1 MSNIIQNVK
10 SGFAN
15 IKEILG
21 IILNDDANNEGYDL
35 YINSSNENIS
45 RTAQV
50 LKQLE
55 EKQESERFS
64 IFSSKQQKKISKKN
78 FKTKL
83 EKNGASPNTISND
96 VHLLENIEPEK

>member
-15 IKEILG
+15 IKELLG
-21 IILNDDANNEGYDL
+21 IFLNDDANNEGYDL
-35 YINSSNENIS
+35 YINSSNETLS
-45 RTAQV
+45 QTAQL

-64 IFSSKQQKKISKKN
+64 IFNSKQQKKDSKKN

-83 EKNGASPNTISND
+83 EKKGASPNTISSD
-96 VHLLENIEPEK
+96 VHLLEKEPEK